1 MKKKFERI
9 IDDSKERD
17 ELVVELEARLYHACA
32 ILCDEGKGKRYIIE
46 NQLGVTHGTLR
57 CV

>member
-9 IDDSKERD
+9 IADSKERD

-32 ILCDEGKGKRYIIE
+32 ILCDEGKGKRNIIE
-46 NQLGVTHGTLR
+46 DELGIAHKTLTL
-57 CV
+57 V